1 MLTFVEVDSIPGQW
15 EADGAELPLPTG
27 RYETTLTITDEA
39 GNTNSYTKYYEV
51 TEETGITGFL
61 NYPNPFAPSV
71 EQTRIAYVLGQN
83 ETELK
88 LEIYDAS
95 GDLVYLEALDGAYL
109 DQGEHEYPW
118 DGRSAWGRTLN
129 NGVYFARL
137 TGSLT
142 TEFLKIAIIDR

>member
-1 MLTFVEVDSIPGQW
+1 M
-15 EADGAELPLPTG
+15 
-27 RYETTLTITDEA
+27 TITDEA

-95 GDLVYLEALDGAYL
+95 SGSTMALFPSATVWSATKKSL
-109 DQGEHEYPW
+109 D
-118 DGRSAWGRTLN
+118 
-129 NGVYFARL
+129 
-137 TGSLT
+137 
-142 TEFLKIAIIDR
+142 